1 MVTYE
6 QIEQVNK
13 EIKPTDIK
21 GKKYAEVNQRIKAFR
36 KLHPN
41 GKIETEI
48 INCGNGTVIMKST
61 VYDCQGNI
69 LGTGLASEKENSNNI
84 NRTSFI
90 ENCETSAVGRALGMC
105 GLGIDCQVA
114 SKEEMEGKVVSAEV
128 LEKELEKL
136 SIEYSKLR
144 TTLTELEYDFR
155 REDINAWIL
164 NDAKVET
171 QDLEELN
178 NEDLKKLNKCYRRII
193 AKIKDRLMQEKSQ
206 KVIDEVGGF

>member
-13 EIKPTDIK
+13 EIKPTEIK
-21 GKKYAEVNQRIKAFR
+21 GKQYAEVNQRIKAFR
-36 KLHPN
+36 KLYPN
-41 GKIETEI
+41 GKISTEI
-48 INCGNGTVIMKST
+48 VKHENGVVIMKST
-61 VYDCQGNI
+61 IFDDERIVI
-69 LGTGLASEKENSNNI
+69 ATGFASEKENSNNI
-84 NRTSFI
+84 NKTSYI

-206 KVIDEVGGF
+206 KVIDEAGGF